1 MQGQVEQPRVL
12 LVAVPYAL
20 KAADADTIEGKPA
33 SAFVLAAPAGSF
45 PSNGSTSSS
54 TNTLVSVQGASGVT
68 APAISGSGTRGHIA
82 GWTSSTNLGNST
94 IVQNLAG
101 NIGKGTISIP
111 SCLERRKTR
120 PSNGRDT
127 PCG

>member
-20 KAADADTIEGKPA
+20 KAADADTIGGKPA

-45 PSNGSTSSS
+45 PSN
-54 TNTLVSVQGASGVT
+54 VQGASGVT